1 MLCHVNPKANSMSTC
16 FNKYFYTNNTAT
28 ITFSINQDRYFRFTE
43 LNNFVDKT
51 LHKRDRAK
59 LYKQQN
65 KPS

>member
-1 MLCHVNPKANSMSTC
+1 MLFH
-16 FNKYFYTNNTAT
+16 TNNTAT

-43 LNNFVDKT
+43 PNNFVDKT
-51 LHKRDRAK
+51 LHKGDRAK